1 MSHVL
6 DMPSPVGE
14 HAPTGRRAVACKQPM
29 TIQLRQICLVAR
41 DLDSTIDNLEQIF
54 GIHRCF
60 VDPGVGKWGLVNTL
74 LPIGRNMLEV
84 VVPVEE
90 NTSAGRYLDRRD
102 GDGGY
107 MVICQADSSANQQ
120 AVRQRALDNGVRIAW
135 ETERENWNI
144 CQIHPGDMK
153 AAFFEIDWDAANDF
167 TGNWQPAGGTQW
179 FDKVDQSVTVD
190 YSAVELQG
198 PDPVGLAELWG
209 KVAGLP
215 VTRDGSVLRMALN
228 NVEVRFV
235 EASDGRGYGLG
246 GLDLKVADRGHI
258 LAKAK
263 ERGCYVADDQV
274 DVCGVRFRL
283 EDA

>member
-1 MSHVL
+1 
-6 DMPSPVGE
+6 
-14 HAPTGRRAVACKQPM
+14 M

-90 NTSAGRYLDRRD
+90 NTSAGRYLDRRG

-215 VTRDGSVLRMALN
+215 VAREGSVLRMALN

-235 EASDGRGYGLG
+235 EAGDGRGYGLG
-246 GLDLKVADRGHI
+246 GLDLKVADRARI